1 MRKFEGKIGLNNNS
15 SSLIIN
21 NNQSL
26 QNSFCD
32 DEFILYI
39 NELISSIKHLYKINS
54 LNFNNIKSVLSKPES
69 FNSNEFILNTN
80 NNVNKNLFT
89 SFQQIESS
97 FTSFYTNAK
106 GIIKKMKNY
115 QCTKI
120 NNGRKNDNGKI
131 YSYDKIS
138 QTSNP
143 INNNISV
150 NNNIYNSTNLSN
162 NNIYIKKTDNLMKNI
177 RNKFQKIKSEK
188 EDLQLSNN
196 STKNLIESYN
206 NYMNYS
212 QNFSNS
218 YRNIVQNNSQNSLNL
233 SNNIQTIYLSNSL
246 NKKDNGNN
254 KKINLLEEEC
264 EKYIKTLND
273 FSIDVYHFLGTVV
286 NLQKYFIK
294 NIPENL
300 ILTFEKEKKIL
311 TQKCSTYISNYEH
324 NNIEK
329 SKFNYSIQNLKT
341 ESNINENEYDKL
353 KNKFDLIN
361 KELYITQRENNELRE
376 EVHFLIKSFYVDN
389 NKK

>member
-120 NNGRKNDNGKI
+120 NNGR
-131 YSYDKIS
+131 
-138 QTSNP
+138 
-143 INNNISV
+143 
-150 NNNIYNSTNLSN
+150 
-162 NNIYIKKTDNLMKNI
+162 
-177 RNKFQKIKSEK
+177 
-188 EDLQLSNN
+188 
-196 STKNLIESYN
+196 
-206 NYMNYS
+206 
-212 QNFSNS
+212 
-218 YRNIVQNNSQNSLNL
+218 
-233 SNNIQTIYLSNSL
+233 
-246 NKKDNGNN
+246 
-254 KKINLLEEEC
+254 LL
-264 EKYIKTLND
+264 KWL
-273 FSIDVYHFLGTVV
+273 
-286 NLQKYFIK
+286 
-294 NIPENL
+294 
-300 ILTFEKEKKIL
+300 
-311 TQKCSTYISNYEH
+311 
-324 NNIEK
+324 
-329 SKFNYSIQNLKT
+329 
-341 ESNINENEYDKL
+341 
-353 KNKFDLIN
+353 
-361 KELYITQRENNELRE
+361 
-376 EVHFLIKSFYVDN
+376 
-389 NKK
+389 